1 MTTTTTTTPRTTTPP
16 AMPSPAKTWAAA
28 AVLALSLALAA
39 CGTQPGG
46 ARTAPPAPLP
56 PSTTCAPPTQ
66 GLPPQQPPTEDE
78 PPTTPQPPTEDE
90 PPSTLQ
96 SPTEDEP
103 PGAPQPPTEDEP
115 PSTPQPPTEDAPPG
129 TPQPPTDGES
139 PSAPGRQPCPVVV
152 DGWYDMTRDFDAYYA
167 RHRTGAD
174 TLMPPGSL
182 KEVRVRKAGGTSEA
196 RVAFT
201 TGSVGK
207 GLGEDARRIAQVFAD
222 WRHEVYGDT
231 GTVRVRTADGEER
244 AALSW

>member
-1 MTTTTTTTPRTTTPP
+1 MTTTTPATPRATTPP

-46 ARTAPPAPLP
+46 ARTAPAAPLP

-90 PPSTLQ
+90 PPGTPLP
-96 SPTEDEP
+96 PTEDEP
-103 PGAPQPPTEDEP
+103 PGTSQPPTEDEP
-115 PSTPQPPTEDAPPG
+115 PSTPQPPTEDEPPG
-129 TPQPPTDGES
+129 TPQPPTDGQS
-139 PSAPGRQPCPVVV
+139 PSGPGRQPCPVVV

-167 RHRTGAD
+167 RHRTAAD

-182 KEVRVRKAGGTSEA
+182 KEVRVRKTGGTSEA

>member
-1 MTTTTTTTPRTTTPP
+1 MTTTTPRTTTPP

-78 PPTTPQPPTEDE
+78 
-90 PPSTLQ
+90 
-96 SPTEDEP
+96 
-103 PGAPQPPTEDEP
+103 
-115 PSTPQPPTEDAPPG
+115 PPG

-207 GLGEDARRIAQVFAD
+207 GLGEDARRVAQVFAD